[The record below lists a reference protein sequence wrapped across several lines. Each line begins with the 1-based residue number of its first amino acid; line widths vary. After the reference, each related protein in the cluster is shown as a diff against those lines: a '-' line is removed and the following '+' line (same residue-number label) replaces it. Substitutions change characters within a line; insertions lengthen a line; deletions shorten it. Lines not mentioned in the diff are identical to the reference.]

1 MTYTLKII
9 NVFLISTVRYFYTPI
24 FGLVIKLDPLS
35 TLITMI
41 LGGVLAFLVYYNLSA
56 LILLLGRYFNPIL
69 VKLVP
74 NSWNRRYIRWLIKR
88 KKRRKNKN
96 KFTRRN
102 RFIVKFKKQYGMY
115 GIILLTPWLLSL
127 MFGAF
132 LLKKYYSNRKEALP
146 LALAAIVFEGIFLN
160 FLFYWLPTHL

>member
-1 MTYTLKII
+1 MAYTLKII

-56 LILLLGRYFNPIL
+56 LILLLGPYIKPIL
-69 VKLVP
+69 IKTVP
-74 NSWNRRYIRWLIKR
+74 NSWNRRYVRWLIKR
-88 KKRRKNKN
+88 KKKRKNKK

-102 RFIVKFKKQYGMY
+102 RFIVKFKTQYGMY

-132 LLKKYYSNRKEALP
+132 LLNKYYSDRKEALP
-146 LALAAIVFEGIFLN
+146 LALLAIVIEGIFLN
-160 FLFYWLPTHL
+160 FIFYWLPTHL